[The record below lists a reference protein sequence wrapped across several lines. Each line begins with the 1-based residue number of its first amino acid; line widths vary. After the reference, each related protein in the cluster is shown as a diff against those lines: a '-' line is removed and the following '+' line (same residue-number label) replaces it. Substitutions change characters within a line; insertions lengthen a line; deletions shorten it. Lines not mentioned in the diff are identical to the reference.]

1 MLENQRL
8 HILIKRYLRRTKV
21 KKLLNT
27 LYVTST
33 NRYLFLDGEN
43 VVILEDQEEI
53 GRVPLHNL
61 EGIVTF
67 GYTGASPAL
76 MGACAERNIDLS
88 FMSGNG
94 RFLARVSGEVRGN
107 VTLRKEQYRI
117 SEQKKESIK
126 IARNF
131 ITGKVYN
138 AKWVLERAARDYPLR
153 LDVDRIKEKSAFM
166 SGNLPKI
173 RECEDA
179 ERLLGIEG
187 ESASLYFSVFDE
199 LILQQ
204 KDEFSFGGRNK
215 RPPLDN
221 VNAMLSFAYTLLTG
235 MCASALE
242 SVGLDPYVG
251 FYHTDRPG
259 RVSLALDLM
268 EELRSVMADRFV
280 LTLINK
286 KIIGASG
293 FSKKESGAVIMDD
306 DTRRQFLSH
315 WQDKKKETITH
326 PFLAEKMEWGLVPY
340 VQAMLLARYIRG
352 DLDEYPPFLWK

>member
-1 MLENQRL
+1 M
-8 HILIKRYLRRTKV
+8 KR
-21 KKLLNT
+21 LLNT

-33 NRYLFLDGEN
+33 NRYLSLDGEN
-43 VVILEDQEEI
+43 VVILEEQEEI

-76 MGACAERNIDLS
+76 MGTCAKRNIDLS

-117 SEQKKESIK
+117 SGQKKESMI

-153 LDVDRIKEKSAFM
+153 LNAEKLKETSAFM
-166 SGNLPKI
+166 SANLKTI
-173 RECEDA
+173 RECETA
-179 ERLLGIEG
+179 EKLLGLEG
-187 ESASLYFSVFDE
+187 ESASLYFSCFDE

-204 KDEFSFGGRNK
+204 KEKFFFNGRNR

-221 VNAMLSFAYTLLTG
+221 VNAMLSFAYTLLSG

-242 SVGLDPYVG
+242 AVGLDPYVG
-251 FYHTDRPG
+251 FFHTDRPG
-259 RVSLALDLM
+259 RVSLALDIM

-286 KIIGASG
+286 KIIDGSG
-293 FSKKESGAVIMDD
+293 FLKKESGAVIMDD
-306 DTRRQFLSH
+306 DTRKLFLAH
-315 WQDKKKETITH
+315 WQDKKKESITH
-326 PFLAEKMEWGLVPY
+326 PFLGEKIEWGLVPFA
-340 VQAMLLARYIRG
+340 QAMLLARYIRG